1 MTRKLEMIRVA
12 VIFLI
17 KSQNVN
23 IELLK
28 TIERKEIST
37 FYLFAKAHSLAIRI
51 PILHIRIG
59 FLNNGLCQPTKPT

>member
-17 KSQNVN
+17 KSKNVN

-37 FYLFAKAHSLAIRI
+37 FYLFSKAHDMIFFNCSVGIR
-51 PILHIRIG
+51 
-59 FLNNGLCQPTKPT
+59 LNE